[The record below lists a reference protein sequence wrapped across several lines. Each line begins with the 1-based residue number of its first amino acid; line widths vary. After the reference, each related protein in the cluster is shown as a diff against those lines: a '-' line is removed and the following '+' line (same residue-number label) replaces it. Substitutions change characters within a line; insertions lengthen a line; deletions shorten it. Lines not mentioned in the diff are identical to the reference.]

1 MLFTA
6 KDFDISVEKQEK
18 EKKKKDILDKGYTE
32 AEDSK

>member
-1 MLFTA
+1 MVFTT

-18 EKKKKDILDKGYTE
+18 KKKKDILDKGYTE